1 MQLYIDTANIEEI
14 RSAAAMGVLD
24 GVTTNPSLIAKEGVE
39 FHQRMKEICEV
50 VPGPVSAEVVS
61 TESDAMLE
69 EAQPLLS
76 IADNIVIKLPCT
88 VDGLRACKQLSSKG
102 VRVNMTLCFQPLQ
115 AMLAAKAGAFLI
127 SPFLGRLDD
136 IGQDSMELIQQIR
149 TIYDNYGYETKV
161 LAASIRHPMHLVQ
174 CALEDL
180 GVVAH
185 MPGEPRGAALGVQLP
200 DVHRP
205 VQLAVA
211 TGPFKVIQQMMNHP
225 LTDSGLKKFLEDWAA
240 MNTPSLC

>member
-1 MQLYIDTANIEEI
+1 MQIYIDTARIEDI
-14 RSAAAMGVLD
+14 REAAGMGVLD

-174 CALEDL
+174 CAL
-180 GVVAH
+180 V
-185 MPGEPRGAALGVQLP
+185 GA
-200 DVHRP
+200 D
-205 VQLAVA
+205 VA
-211 TGPFKVIQQMMNHP
+211 TVPFKVIQQMMNHP